1 MNRVVEARAQFV
13 PLSAEFF
20 APTADRVAE
29 ELLGHWLIRREPDGF
44 SGGIIVETEAYL
56 SEDPAC
62 HAYRGRTARNASM
75 FGPGGR
81 AYVYFI
87 YGNHWCFNAVCHREG
102 IGEAVLIRAIEPTFG
117 LAAMRH
123 RRSVVRTQDVSNG
136 PAKLC
141 AALGLNR
148 EQDGADLCNESSPVF
163 LAGNPGRTADCQR
176 LGPCVRTTR
185 VGLTKAADWPLRFY
199 LGGSGFV
206 SRR

>member
-1 MNRVVEARAQFV
+1 MSPGGGTPTEFV
-13 PLSAEFF
+13 PLPAKFF
-20 APTADRVAE
+20 APAADKVAE
-29 ELLGHWLIRREPDGF
+29 ALLGHWLIRRESDGF
-44 SGGIIVETEAYL
+44 SGGLIVETEAYL
-56 SEDPAC
+56 ADDPAC

-102 IGEAVLIRAIEPTFG
+102 VGEAVLVRAIEPTFG
-117 LAAMRH
+117 LETMRH
-123 RRSVVRTQDVSNG
+123 RRRVDRIRDVSNG

-148 EQDGADLCNESSPVF
+148 EQDGVNLCDESGPVF
-163 LAGNPGRTADCQR
+163 LAKNPKRKADLKR
-176 LGPCVRTTR
+176 LGPSVRTTR

-199 LGGSGFV
+199 LGGSEFV